1 MVSAH
6 ELGRLQQF
14 TDLHPFLPAVSTGN
28 NIINVHATYGLKEQ
42 RIILPTTGTV
52 KGDLTI
58 TAKGG
63 RSMHNTIINA
73 PSGATNVHVESGS
86 KTFLGGILNCN
97 LDGGSCELFCDENVN
112 NNKVC
117 KNVVMSVDSVH
128 P

>member
-28 NIINVHATYGLKEQ
+28 NIINVDAAYGLKEQ

-58 TAKGG
+58 TAKGNMAM
-63 RSMHNTIINA
+63 RDTIINA

-86 KTFLGGILNCN
+86 KTFQDGILNCN
-97 LDGGSCELFCDENVN
+97 LDGGSCELFCDENAN

>member
-58 TAKGG
+58 TANGG
-63 RSMHNTIINA
+63 RSMQDTIINA

-86 KTFLGGILNCN
+86 NTFQDGILNCN
-97 LDGGSCELFCDENVN
+97 PDGGSCELFCDENA
-112 NNKVC
+112 KC